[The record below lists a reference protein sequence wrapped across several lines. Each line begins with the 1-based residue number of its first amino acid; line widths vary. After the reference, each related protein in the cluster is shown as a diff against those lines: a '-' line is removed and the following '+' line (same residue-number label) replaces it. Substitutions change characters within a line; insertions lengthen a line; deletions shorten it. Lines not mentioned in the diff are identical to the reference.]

1 VVERA
6 EGIPLYAVETLRM
19 LQDRGAL
26 VLEGARY
33 VVKGDVS
40 HLEVPETL
48 HALVASRLDG
58 LSASERSLLQDASV
72 LGQSFTAAALA
83 AVSGLPEGEVTKTL
97 DGLVAKQLLARDD
110 DPRSPER
117 GQYLFLQ
124 ALLRTV
130 AYGTLARRSR
140 KAKHLAAARHL
151 EQTWPGEAR
160 DIAEVLASHYLEAI
174 HTDPE
179 AEDVAILRGLAREKL
194 IAAGQAA
201 ASLALGPE
209 ADRYFGHAAQLA
221 EHDSERA
228 ELIEQAGHALWRSG
242 DGEAAEQRLRNAIE
256 LYQRTDANKGNG
268 ATVAL
273 AKLLRHYVGRLDDA
287 RSLLEPFLA
296 GDGSADAV
304 IRAEALAELSAVL
317 AFAGELD
324 EALPL
329 LEGALTVLEHEQAWA
344 ALADALVTRGVY
356 LMWRGR
362 QQEGTGV
369 LRHALSIAEEHDAS
383 SVALRARMNLTQ
395 VSLESDQLTRA
406 VDQAHEVV
414 TIARERG
421 DRALERKAHGILVW
435 PLTVLGRW
443 DEALSVGLPL
453 IAEEHYVDALF
464 AAASLVW
471 IALARG
477 DEATIDRCRSL
488 AIEGRRSTYVDRR
501 VCAESVLAREAVE
514 GGDPEEALRLTQN
527 ARSHPGISGDAL
539 RESYAISVEAAMTL
553 EDEGAIAEVEA
564 FVATLPSALATPLL
578 RSGRARLQAELA
590 HRAGDDA
597 RARGFEDEAISLQR
611 SVGVRALLVST
622 LLDRARRHHDRDA
635 LAEARTICEDL
646 HATRWLERVDGLSG
660 VAA

>member
-1 VVERA
+1 
-6 EGIPLYAVETLRM
+6 
-19 LQDRGAL
+19 
-26 VLEGARY
+26 
-33 VVKGDVS
+33 
-40 HLEVPETL
+40 
-48 HALVASRLDG
+48 
-58 LSASERSLLQDASV
+58 
-72 LGQSFTAAALA
+72 
-83 AVSGLPEGEVTKTL
+83 
-97 DGLVAKQLLARDD
+97 
-110 DPRSPER
+110 
-117 GQYLFLQ
+117 
-124 ALLRTV
+124 
-130 AYGTLARRSR
+130 
-140 KAKHLAAARHL
+140 
-151 EQTWPGEAR
+151 
-160 DIAEVLASHYLEAI
+160 
-174 HTDPE
+174 
-179 AEDVAILRGLAREKL
+179 
-194 IAAGQAA
+194 
-201 ASLALGPE
+201 
-209 ADRYFGHAAQLA
+209 
-221 EHDSERA
+221 
-228 ELIEQAGHALWRSG
+228 
-242 DGEAAEQRLRNAIE
+242 
-256 LYQRTDANKGNG
+256 
-268 ATVAL
+268 
-273 AKLLRHYVGRLDDA
+273 
-287 RSLLEPFLA
+287 
-296 GDGSADAV
+296 
-304 IRAEALAELSAVL
+304 
-317 AFAGELD
+317 
-324 EALPL
+324 
-329 LEGALTVLEHEQAWA
+329 
-344 ALADALVTRGVY
+344 
-356 LMWRGR
+356 
-362 QQEGTGV
+362 
-369 LRHALSIAEEHDAS
+369 
-383 SVALRARMNLTQ
+383 MNLTQ

-590 HRAGDDA
+590 HRAGDEA
-597 RARGFEDEAISLQR
+597 GARGFEDEAISLQR